1 MKIKALAALARRW
14 QNIVLVDANHAC
26 LGDCLELFRV
36 IQSYKALFFGCSE
49 NSGEFTQHVQEKAE
63 GLAGNQQISSLDEI

>member
-49 NSGEFTQHVQEKAE
+49 NSDEFTQHVQEKAE
-63 GLAGNQQISSLDEI
+63 GLAGNQQISNPDEL